1 MKHSLTIDLKEQL
14 LSEFKKYCEVNNF
27 DFLEKFEEVF
37 QSGFTVEKYGA
48 TPNGVGKLLNP
59 SQEIEELTEQVENLQ
74 KQLTECNNKYIIY
87 RQQSTPPPP
96 RNTRY
101 RKPGD
106 NLYVD

>member
-1 MKHSLTIDLKEQL
+1 MQPSQKDKYKE
-14 LSEFKKYCEVNNF
+14 SKTNINDNN
-27 DFLEKFEEVF
+27 EKIKTKQKFEEVF

-87 RQQSTPPPP
+87 RQQSTPSPP

>member
-14 LSEFKKYCEVNNF
+14 ISEFKKYCEVNNF
-27 DFLEKFEEVF
+27 DFSQKFEEVF

-48 TPNGVGKLLNP
+48 TPNGV
-59 SQEIEELTEQVENLQ
+59 ELTEQVENLQ